1 MKNKMD
7 DNIVCYIVL
16 VAGMLSIISLPLRGI
31 YIEKKFFNIG
41 ICPCCGNPLRDWA
54 INCKGERGYLCEICG
69 YHTWVSYKTVDKKY
83 RRNGGTVR

>member
-1 MKNKMD
+1 MLYRISSWYVV
-7 DNIVCYIVL
+7 DNQFAIKRY
-16 VAGMLSIISLPLRGI
+16 I
-31 YIEKKFFNIG
+31 YIEKKFFNND
-41 ICPCCGNPLRDWA
+41 ICPCCGNPLRDWE

>member
-1 MKNKMD
+1 MD

-54 INCKGERGYLCEICG
+54 INCKGERGNILLSYLCEL
-69 YHTWVSYKTVDKKY
+69 
-83 RRNGGTVR
+83 

>member
-1 MKNKMD
+1 MD
-7 DNIVCYIVL
+7 NNIVCYIVL
-16 VAGMLSIISLPLRGI
+16 LAGMLLIISLPLRGI
-31 YIEKKFFNIG
+31 YIEKKFFNNG

-54 INCKGERGYLCEICG
+54 INRKGERG

>member
-1 MKNKMD
+1 MD

-41 ICPCCGNPLRDWA
+41 ICPCCGNPLRDSLA
-54 INCKGERGYLCEICG
+54 NSSISLLL
-69 YHTWVSYKTVDKKY
+69 
-83 RRNGGTVR
+83 

>member
-1 MKNKMD
+1 MD

-41 ICPCCGNPLRDWA
+41 ICPCCGNPLRDLA